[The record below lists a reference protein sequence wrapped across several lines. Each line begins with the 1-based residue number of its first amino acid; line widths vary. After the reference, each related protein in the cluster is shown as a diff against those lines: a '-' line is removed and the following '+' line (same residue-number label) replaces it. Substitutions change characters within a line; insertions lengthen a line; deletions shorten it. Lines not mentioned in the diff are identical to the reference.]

1 MAPKL
6 LWNGLLPP
14 IFRSAPPLCLTRKL
28 ICKFFQL
35 PSPCIQYFE
44 KNLHF
49 FDVFVIFWYF
59 IIATI
64 YSQNLIARGRGLTP
78 LDTIHIQKSWKIWQ
92 YYLHGIF
99 TLQYASNFTNQV
111 PSLIT
116 ALNSSH
122 RFFEYLH

>member
-6 LWNGLLPP
+6 LWNGLLSP
-14 IFRSAPPLCLTRKL
+14 IFRSTPPLCLTRKL
-28 ICKFFQL
+28 ICKFFQP

-116 ALNSSH
+116 ALNSLH